1 MTTRQ
6 TVGIMDWS
14 KLLLA
19 RSLALGALSAC
30 LMIGAPGNG
39 RGGGKKPPPPPPPPP
54 DCEVTYGGYSTRI
67 AFSGFV
73 WAVKDHGNSLAGP
86 GPNRF
91 SDSSGSVFVDDD
103 GRLHLKIRKVK
114 GKWHAAEVIN
124 LCTLG
129 YGTYRIYLDSEVDAL
144 DPNVVL
150 GIFTWSDQPA
160 ENHRELD
167 IEFSRWSDP
176 NNLNAQYVVQPYD
189 TPGNIFRFSQPTA
202 TAQSTQILNWTPGQ
216 AAFESRTGHWTAA
229 DPGSL
234 VSSFPFTQGVPTT
247 VDENFRFNL
256 WMFRGDPPTDA
267 QTVEVIINRFEFEP
281 AP

>member
-1 MTTRQ
+1 MSS
-6 TVGIMDWS
+6 S
-14 KLLLA
+14 KLVLV
-19 RSLALGALSAC
+19 RSLALAFLIAGM
-30 LMIGAPGNG
+30 MIAAPGNG

-54 DCEVTYGGYSTRI
+54 PDCEVTYDGYSSRI
-67 AFSGFV
+67 AFSEYV
-73 WAVKDHGNSLAGP
+73 WAVKNHGKSLAGP

-103 GRLHLKIRKVK
+103 GRLHLKIRKIK

-129 YGTYRIYLDSEVDAL
+129 YGTYRIYLDSEVDAF

-150 GIFTWSDQPA
+150 GIFTWSDLPA
-160 ENHRELD
+160 EHHRELD

-189 TPGNIFRFSQPTA
+189 TPGNIFRFSQPPA

-216 AAFESRTGHWTAA
+216 ATFESRIGHGTAET
-229 DPGSL
+229 PGPL

-247 VDENFRFNL
+247 EDENFRFNL
-256 WMFRGDPPTDA
+256 WMFRGDPPTDG
-267 QTVEVIINRFEFEP
+267 QVQEVIINRFEFEP